1 MLRFLPIHH
10 VTNISVTT
18 AQVWGLYLIGEFTK
32 RKCRIF
38 GERHALWEH
47 KYITQTGNNDELEY
61 KVCVKAQVKNGPA
74 VDANTH
80 L

>member
-1 MLRFLPIHH
+1 MLLTYQSPPHKFGAFTWLESSQSENVTFLA
-10 VTNISVTT
+10 N
-18 AQVWGLYLIGEFTK
+18 AML
-32 RKCRIF
+32 C
-38 GERHALWEH
+38 EH
-47 KYITQTGNNDELEY
+47 KYIAQTGNNDELEY